1 MPVDTMTSF
10 KLFPVHFICQEFK
23 LNIETRE
30 NNANRKR
37 PDEEGKSWFCVVEI
51 KSPNMRKD
59 IKQGEIKISRKLGRH
74 RIALTNPRFDPISVR
89 VRVCEGER
97 GGE

>member
-30 NNANRKR
+30 NNANKKR
-37 PDEEGKSWFCVVEI
+37 PDAGEKVVEI
-51 KSPNMRKD
+51 KSHNMRKD
-59 IKQGEIKISRKLGRH
+59 VTPG
-74 RIALTNPRFDPISVR
+74 
-89 VRVCEGER
+89 
-97 GGE
+97 

>member
-1 MPVDTMTSF
+1 MPVDAMTSF

-30 NNANRKR
+30 NNANKKR
-37 PDEEGKSWFCVVEI
+37 PDEEGGSWFCAVEM

-59 IKQGEIKISRKLGRH
+59 IKQGEIK
-74 RIALTNPRFDPISVR
+74 F
-89 VRVCEGER
+89 
-97 GGE
+97 